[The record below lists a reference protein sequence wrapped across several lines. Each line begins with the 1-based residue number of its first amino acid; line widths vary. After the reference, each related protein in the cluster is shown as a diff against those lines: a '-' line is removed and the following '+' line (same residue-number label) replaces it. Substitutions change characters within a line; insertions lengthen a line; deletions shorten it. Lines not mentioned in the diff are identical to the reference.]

1 MKRILMM
8 VSLAVLLASCS
19 KVGQKFDQRNSG
31 SPGAS
36 TTVGGNDAASSGA
49 STTSAGSA
57 SSADATGGQAAER
70 PQPTAAQLAAIEGG
84 QEAKWDQQG
93 ITWTVPKGWVKDRA
107 ETTMFTWRSP
117 SGGDYGFLI
126 ANISPMSADFPT
138 DVSLKAMYDQTVE
151 RKKNGQVEDVRWL
164 ELDGV
169 KGVALREAP
178 PENKEDPR
186 RIQWITYRKYAGQT
200 QMLILTLNS
209 TGRSF
214 DKWQDALYGILY
226 STKLVH

>member
-1 MKRILMM
+1 MKRIF
-8 VSLAVLLASCS
+8 VIAGLALLLVSCS
-19 KVGQKFDQRNSG
+19 KVGKKFDQRNSG
-31 SPGAS
+31 SAGAS
-36 TTVGGNDAASSGA
+36 TSGGDATSSGA

-57 SSADATGGQAAER
+57 SSADASGGQAVER
-70 PQPTAAQLAAIEGG
+70 PQPTAAQIAALEGG

-107 ETTMFTWRSP
+107 ETLMFNWRSP
-117 SGGDYGFLI
+117 GGGDFGFLI
-126 ANISPMSADFPT
+126 ANISPMGESFPT
-138 DVSLKAMYDQTVE
+138 DVSLKAMYDQTVD

-169 KGVALREAP
+169 KGVTLREAP

-200 QMLILTLNS
+200 QMIILTLSS

>member
-1 MKRILMM
+1 MKRIL
-8 VSLAVLLASCS
+8 VIGGLALLLVSCS
-19 KVGQKFDQRNSG
+19 KVGKKFDQRNTG
-31 SPGAS
+31 
-36 TTVGGNDAASSGA
+36 SSGA
-49 STTSAGSA
+49 ASTGGDATSSGGGATTAGST
-57 SSADATGGQAAER
+57 SSADASAGQTVER

-107 ETTMFTWRSP
+107 ETTMFNWRSP
-117 SGGDYGFLI
+117 GGGDFGFLI
-126 ANISPMSADFPT
+126 ANVSLMGESFPT
-138 DVSLKAMYDQTVE
+138 DISLKAMYDQTVE

-186 RIQWITYRKYAGQT
+186 RIQWITYRKFAGQT
-200 QMLILTLNS
+200 QMLIFTLSS

-214 DKWQDALYGILY
+214 DKWQDSLYGILY